1 MATFFP
7 LPKLGMN
14 QEEGEIVSWLVAEG
28 DTVAEGQPIVEI
40 ETDKATVEVE
50 ATASGVLARIVHG
63 EGDVV
68 PINGVIAVILAPGEA
83 MPDEDPRDH
92 HVSAGTEDPLTAEP
106 TVATGLTQYRLSED
120 RLADTP
126 RRRLGLAILAIQT
139 IRRFEKWLLDHADLV
154 HGPLHS
160 SIGQEATAT
169 GTALALRPSDWLTS
183 THRAHHDVVA
193 KLLLSATPE
202 GFDPFTAETVTQAM
216 AVPVQR
222 TMAEIMGLEQGL
234 CHGRGGSMH
243 LWDREGGVMTTAIV
257 GGGIPPAGGYALASK
272 LRSTG
277 DVGVASFGD
286 GATRSEPSTR
296 RRRWRER
303 GPPAHP
309 AAGEQPVLGGDLG
322 ARDGRL
328 HPPRHPGRRL
338 RHACHRR
345 RRHRLHRHLR
355 GDGAGTGPR
364 RGARADLRGGGDLS
378 LLPSERSPPRLSL
391 QVPQQGRGAR
401 VEGQDPAVAF
411 PRRLIESGLLTAD
424 EVQHVQGMAN
434 TLVAGCVA
442 ALTAEGEEGPIIP
455 PELYPPL
462 QDVHRGMLGPGL
474 PELPPERLDETP
486 DPDAEPITYSEAIQ
500 GVIGRSLEREPEAI
514 YMGEEVGH
522 LGGGVMGLT
531 RAAVASRPQQ
541 VLSTPICENGFSGAA
556 LGAALAGMHPIIEF
570 MYPDFTL
577 EATDQLFN
585 HIAKSRYMYGGDHEV
600 PIVAR
605 TQISRGRG
613 YGPQHSCDPA
623 ALFTSYPGWR
633 VASPTTPAD
642 YVGCWNA
649 AMLSRDPVLIID
661 DHRLAKTEGVLPAAG
676 FDHVVGIGTVR
687 LARPGRDVSV
697 VTWGY
702 AATRVAVIAAE
713 LAEQGIEVEVLDPRW
728 LDEPSFPRAAVL
740 ESVGRTGAVVIA
752 EDAQRSMS
760 MGARI
765 LDYLG
770 ADLHP
775 LLRTAP
781 LRVTGLDVYS
791 PVSRPL
797 EAYVHIQDADIR
809 AAILSAAGKDD
820 A

>member
-1 MATFFP
+1 
-7 LPKLGMN
+7 
-14 QEEGEIVSWLVAEG
+14 
-28 DTVAEGQPIVEI
+28 
-40 ETDKATVEVE
+40 
-50 ATASGVLARIVHG
+50 
-63 EGDVV
+63 
-68 PINGVIAVILAPGEA
+68 
-83 MPDEDPRDH
+83 
-92 HVSAGTEDPLTAEP
+92 VSASTGDAMTAEP
-106 TVATGLTQYRLSED
+106 IATPGLTHYRLSDD

-126 RRRLGLAILAIQT
+126 RRRLGLAILTIQT

-169 GTALALRPSDWLTS
+169 GAALALRSSDWLTS

-193 KLLLSATPE
+193 KLLLSATPAE
-202 GFDPFTAETVTQAM
+202 FDPFTAETVTEAM

-257 GGGIPPAGGYALASK
+257 GGGIPAAAGYALASK
-272 LRSTG
+272 LRRTG

-286 GATRSEPSTR
+286 GATQIGAFHEAAALARAWDLPLILLLQNNHYSVATTVQETAGFTR
-296 RRRWRER
+296 LATRAHGYDMPAIVVDGMDPIATYQAMAQARDHAVAR
-303 GPPAHP
+303 GPVFVEAVTYRYYHQNGP
-309 AAGEQPVLGGDLG
+309 L
-322 ARDGRL
+322 
-328 HPPRHPGRRL
+328 PGSAFKYRSK
-338 RHACHRR
+338 
-345 RRHRLHRHLR
+345 
-355 GDGAGTGPR
+355 DE
-364 RGARADLRGGGDLS
+364 
-378 LLPSERSPPRLSL
+378 EREWK
-391 QVPQQGRGAR
+391 AK
-401 VEGQDPAVAF
+401 DPAVVF
-411 PRRLIESGLLTAD
+411 PRRLIEAGLLSAE

-434 TLVAGCVA
+434 ALVARCVA
-442 ALTAEGEEGPIIP
+442 ALTVESDDGPAIS
-455 PELYPPL
+455 PELYPPVE
-462 QDVHRGMLGPGL
+462 DVHRGMLGPGL
-474 PELPPERLDETP
+474 PELPLGRLDETP
-486 DPDAEPITYSEAIQ
+486 DPDAEPITYTEAIQ

-514 YMGEEVGH
+514 FMGEEVGH

-531 RAAVASRPQQ
+531 KSAVASCPDQ
-541 VLSTPICENGFSGAA
+541 VLSTPICENGFSGVA

-585 HIAKSRYMYGGDHEV
+585 HIAKSRYMYGGDHDV
-600 PIVAR
+600 PLVAR

-661 DHRLAKTEGVLPAAG
+661 DHRLAKTVGVLPAAG
-676 FDHVVGIGTVR
+676 FDHVVGIGTAR
-687 LARPGRDVSV
+687 LVRPGRDVTV

-702 AATRVAVIAAE
+702 AATRVAAVVAE
-713 LAEQGIEVEVLDPRW
+713 LAERGIEVEIIDPRW

-740 ESVGRTGAVVIA
+740 GSVGRTGAVIIA
-752 EDAQRSMS
+752 EDAQRTLS

-765 LDYLG
+765 LDYLQP
-770 ADLHP
+770 DLHA

-781 LRVTGLDVYS
+781 LRVTGLDAYS

-797 EAYVHIQDADIR
+797 ETYVHIQDGDIR
-809 AAILSAAGKDD
+809 AAIIAAAGRDH

>member
-1 MATFFP
+1 M
-7 LPKLGMN
+7 
-14 QEEGEIVSWLVAEG
+14 
-28 DTVAEGQPIVEI
+28 
-40 ETDKATVEVE
+40 
-50 ATASGVLARIVHG
+50 
-63 EGDVV
+63 
-68 PINGVIAVILAPGEA
+68 
-83 MPDEDPRDH
+83 
-92 HVSAGTEDPLTAEP
+92 SAGTEDPLTAEP
-106 TVATGLTQYRLSED
+106 TVATGLTYYRLSED

-202 GFDPFTAETVTQAM
+202 GFDPFTAETVTPAM

-243 LWDREGGVMTTAIV
+243 LWDRAGGVMTTAIV

-286 GATRSEPSTR
+286 GATQIGAFHE
-296 RRRWRER
+296 
-303 GPPAHP
+303 
-309 AAGEQPVLGGDLG
+309 AAAL
-322 ARDGRL
+322 
-328 HPPRHPGRRL
+328 
-338 RHACHRR
+338 
-345 RRHRLHRHLR
+345 
-355 GDGAGTGPR
+355 
-364 RGARADLRGGGDLS
+364 ARAWDLPLILLLENNQYSVATSVRETAGFTRLATRAGGYDMPAIVVDGMDPIATYEAMAQARAHAVAHGPIFVEAVTYRYYHQNGP
-378 LLPSERSPPRLSL
+378 LPGSAFRYRSKDEEREWK
-391 QVPQQGRGAR
+391 AR
-401 VEGQDPAVAF
+401 DPAVAF

-600 PIVAR
+600 PVVAR

-687 LARPGRDVSV
+687 LARPGRDVTV